1 MESYF
6 RMVNNGLAELIRPV
20 SQYERIRDRALR
32 LINRPSDYLIGT
44 YCGFRLINRIWNTI
58 RKPQWVPIK

>member
-1 MESYF
+1 M
-6 RMVNNGLAELIRPV
+6 RARLALIRPV

-44 YCGFRLINRIWNTI
+44 HCGLRIVFHFLLIN
-58 RKPQWVPIK
+58 RKPQWVPIY